1 MGESREFLEEGEV
14 NGKHSH
20 VVLLLR
26 GRFKG
31 ENGEGFHLVVVS
43 VRTDSGLQLKPWL
56 CRSISWKVNRGL
68 FRGFLF
74 VDDKGEEYLLRILKM
89 KFLEG

>member
-1 MGESREFLEEGEV
+1 MEEGEV
-14 NGKHSH
+14 NGKHIH
-20 VVLLLR
+20 VVLPLR

-31 ENGEGFHLVVVS
+31 ENGEGFHLVVVL

-74 VDDKGEEYLLRILKM
+74 VDDKGKEHLLRILKM
-89 KFLEG
+89 